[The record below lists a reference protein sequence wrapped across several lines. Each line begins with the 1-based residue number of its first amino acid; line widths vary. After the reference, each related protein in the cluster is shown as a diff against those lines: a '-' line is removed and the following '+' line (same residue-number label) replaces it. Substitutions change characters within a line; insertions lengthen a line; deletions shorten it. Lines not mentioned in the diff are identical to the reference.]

1 MRLSL
6 AARTV
11 LVVLASFASF
21 HAIAVAPAA
30 DALPNTAS
38 LDWPEEDLSG
48 RMMDGAHEFVEAQI
62 AQAREKRQK
71 YWPAR
76 DPGDR
81 AVEANRQRLREIVG
95 AVDKRSAPRM
105 ERFGDALAP
114 ALVAETD
121 SYR

>member
-30 DALPNTAS
+30 DTLPNTAS

-48 RMMDGAHEFVEAQI
+48 RMMDGAHRFVEQQI
-62 AQAREKRQK
+62 TQAREKRQK

-76 DPGDR
+76 
-81 AVEANRQRLREIVG
+81 AASKEIEANQQRLRQIIG
-95 AVDKRSAPRM
+95 AVDQRSPPRM
-105 ERFGDALAP
+105 ERFGDDNAP
-114 ALVAETD
+114 ALIAETA
-121 SYR
+121 SYRI